1 MKSRYDLSTFDR
13 IPVLIETNDYPAI
26 EAVIVRHL
34 APRTA
39 DSIIAALPMESR
51 AYLWQTNL
59 VYFDAGLNSGPE
71 KAQKYFKRGNLLY
84 WPLKASICIAV
95 ADGIPYSQVN
105 LIGAVEK
112 LPDGLNLL
120 KPGTKIRI
128 GRN

>member
-1 MKSRYDLSTFDR
+1 MILSTFDR
-13 IPVLIETNDYPAI
+13 IPVLIETDGYSVM

-39 DSIIAALPMESR
+39 DSILAALPLESR
-51 AYLWQTNL
+51 AYLWQSNL
-59 VYFDAGLNSGPE
+59 VYFDSGLNSGPE

-84 WPLKASICIAV
+84 WPLKASVCIAV
-95 ADGIPYSQVN
+95 ADGVPYSQVN

-120 KPGTKIRI
+120 KPGTKVRMR
-128 GRN
+128 RN